1 MNLTET
7 LYLMVQKSM
16 KAAQLTDLRV
26 GTVTAVGPLEI
37 TTDPAM
43 PPIKAGVLYLTE
55 AVIEK
60 KIPVLSHAHDVNG
73 LSHSH
78 SVTGLGH
85 AHNTGGLDHTHGITG
100 LGHTHTITG
109 GTTESALDGSYASA
123 DALGGSYPS
132 DTQLAG
138 SYPTTGALGDVV
150 SSSALG
156 SVVCYE
162 NGQPLPVENGYIIL
176 NRALEVG
183 DKVLLLRV
191 LSGQAFVVLSRIFE
205 EVS

>member
-73 LSHSH
+73 LSHTH

-85 AHNTGGLDHTHGITG
+85 AHNTGGLDHTHGIRPAVGHVALLHQQTG
-100 LGHTHTITG
+100 
-109 GTTESALDGSYASA
+109 
-123 DALGGSYPS
+123 
-132 DTQLAG
+132 
-138 SYPTTGALGDVV
+138 
-150 SSSALG
+150 
-156 SVVCYE
+156 
-162 NGQPLPVENGYIIL
+162 NGQETADLCKLALIGNPL
-176 NRALEVG
+176 
-183 DKVLLLRV
+183 
-191 LSGQAFVVLSRIFE
+191 
-205 EVS
+205 

>member
-1 MNLTET
+1 
-7 LYLMVQKSM
+7 MVQKAM

-43 PPIKAGVLYLTE
+43 PPLKAGVLYLTT

-60 KIPVLSHAHDVNG
+60 KIPVLSHAHDVKG
-73 LSHSH
+73 LAHTH
-78 SVTGLGH
+78 TVTGLGH
-85 AHNTGGLDHTHGITG
+85 AHNTGGLSHNHEITG
-100 LGHTHTITG
+100 LEHTHTLT
-109 GTTESALDGSYASA
+109 DGSTGNALEGPYPSG
-123 DALGGSYPS
+123 DALNGSYPS

-150 SSSALG
+150 SSAALG

-162 NGQPLPVENGYIIL
+162 NGQPLPVENGYIVL

-183 DKVLLLRV
+183 DKVLLLRA

>member
-60 KIPVLSHAHDVNG
+60 KIPILSHAHDVNG

-78 SVTGLGH
+78 
-85 AHNTGGLDHTHGITG
+85 NITN
-100 LGHTHTITG
+100 LGHTHTIAEGSTG
-109 GTTESALDGSYASA
+109 VSLGGSYESENALGDVSSASALDGIA
-123 DALGGSYPS
+123 
-132 DTQLAG
+132 
-138 SYPTTGALGDVV
+138 
-150 SSSALG
+150 
-156 SVVCYE
+156 CYE

-176 NRALEVG
+176 NRALAIG